1 MIQKFIL
8 SNLMWRRLQVAPAVT
23 ALMVM
28 IALAWNWAVAASA
41 QAVDMGQSFNVA
53 QAADWQADIEV
64 KKTAPGRKT
73 DKPAPAKPAG
83 NTTVIERAGDAAASG
98 QALVK
103 LVALLTADGQEI
115 DEGLVWRVYQ
125 SGDASDQKSK
135 LLTEKR
141 EASPALKLQPGDY
154 TVNASFG
161 RANLTRRLSVKAGTT
176 ATEKFVL
183 NAGGLRVTASLS
195 GKPAPDS
202 SVTYAI
208 YADDREQFS
217 ERTAVMTGAKP
228 GLIIRL
234 NAGIYH
240 IVSTYG
246 DANAKVSADV
256 TVEAGKLTEAAIIH
270 QAAKAAFKLVTRAG
284 GEALPDTHWTIQT
297 PAGELIKESVGAL
310 PTHTLAPGD
319 YTVLAKAGGRIFK
332 RTFSLKDGEVAN
344 VEVLTARTDAAPD
357 GAMDGDVR
365 NP

>member
-1 MIQKFIL
+1 MTPTDTL
-8 SNLMWRRLQVAPAVT
+8 RDLAGRRLSTFARTLLVCAVLMAAAPWCARS
-23 ALMVM
+23 
-28 IALAWNWAVAASA
+28 AAA
-41 QAVDMGQSFNVA
+41 QA
-53 QAADWQADIEV
+53 QAPDWQADIEV
-64 KKTAPGRKT
+64 KKTAPGRKP
-73 DKPAPAKPAG
+73 DKPAQAKPPA
-83 NTTVIERAGDAAASG
+83 NTTVIERADDAAATG
-98 QALVK
+98 QSLVK

-125 SGDASDQKSK
+125 NTGTADSKSK
-135 LLTEKR
+135 LVTEKR
-141 EASPALKLQPGDY
+141 EAAPALKLQPGEY

-161 RANLTRRLSVKAGTT
+161 RANLTRRLSLKAGGNT
-176 ATEKFVL
+176 TEKFVL

-195 GKPAPDS
+195 GKPAPDG

-246 DANAKVSADV
+246 DANAKVAADV
-256 TVEAGKLTEAAIIH
+256 TVEAGKLTEASVIH
-270 QAAKAAFKLVTRAG
+270 QASKAAFKLVTRAG

-297 PAGELIKESVGAL
+297 PSGELVKESVGAL

-319 YTVLAKAGGRIFK
+319 YTVLAKSGGRIFQ
-332 RTFSLKDGEVAN
+332 RTFSLKDGEMTN
-344 VEVLTARTDAAPD
+344 VEVLTQRTDAAPGGTD
-357 GAMDGDVR
+357 AGAEFR